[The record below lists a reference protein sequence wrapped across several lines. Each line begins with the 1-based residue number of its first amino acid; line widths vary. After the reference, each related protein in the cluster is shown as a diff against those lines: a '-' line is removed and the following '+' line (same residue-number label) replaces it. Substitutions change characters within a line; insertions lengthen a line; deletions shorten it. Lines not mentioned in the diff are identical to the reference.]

1 MSMHVLEIVSGTTIN
16 GAVTH
21 CLLVSRELARRGHR
35 VTAVCRPE
43 AWVAPQFAAAGIEV
57 IASDLRRWP
66 PGELRRIG
74 RFARQNGVD
83 VIHTHMSR
91 AHLFGVLL
99 RFRSGIACAA
109 SAQSRHFQL
118 HWMFNDLVI
127 AASEATR
134 RYHMRWNLVP
144 SGRIVT
150 IANFVDTDLFAPPSD
165 DSRRQ
170 SRAECGLEDDD
181 LLLGVIGHLFP
192 RKGQLYLVE
201 ALPEI
206 VAAAPG
212 ARLILVGD
220 VNIHY
225 ADQVKDAARR
235 GGVADRIIWA
245 GQHDN
250 VRPLLEALDVCVL
263 PSLEETLPL
272 TVLEA
277 MASGLPVVATA
288 VGGTPECIVDSQ
300 TGVLIPPADP
310 PALSRAI
317 IPLLQDADRRRR
329 MAAAARRYVEEHFS
343 IASQLPR
350 IEEALARAARSD
362 CGRRGG

>member
-1 MSMHVLEIVSGTTIN
+1 MHVLEIVSGTTIN
-16 GAVTH
+16 GAVSH

-43 AWVAPQFAAAGIEV
+43 AWVAPQFRAAGVDV
-57 IASDLRRWP
+57 ITSDLRRWP

-74 RFARQNGVD
+74 GFARKNGVD
-83 VIHTHMSR
+83 VVHTHMSR

-99 RFRSGIACAA
+99 RFRSGVPCAA

-134 RYHMRWNLVP
+134 RYHVRWNLVP

-150 IANFVDTDLFAPPSD
+150 IANFVDIDLFAPPSD
-165 DSRRQ
+165 EARRD
-170 SRAECGLEDDD
+170 SRAEWGLDDDD

-206 VAAAPG
+206 VAATPG
-212 ARLILVGD
+212 VRLILVGD

-225 ADQVKDAARR
+225 VDQVKDAACR

-250 VRPLLEALDVCVL
+250 VRPVLEALDVCVL

-288 VGGTPECIVDSQ
+288 VGGTPECIVDGQ
-300 TGVLIPPADP
+300 TGVLVPPADP
-310 PALSRAI
+310 PALARAI
-317 IPLLQDADRRRR
+317 IPLLQEADRRRQLG
-329 MAAAARRYVEEHFS
+329 AAARCHVEEHFS

-350 IEEALARAARSD
+350 IEEALARAAR
-362 CGRRGG
+362 GGQGHRGG